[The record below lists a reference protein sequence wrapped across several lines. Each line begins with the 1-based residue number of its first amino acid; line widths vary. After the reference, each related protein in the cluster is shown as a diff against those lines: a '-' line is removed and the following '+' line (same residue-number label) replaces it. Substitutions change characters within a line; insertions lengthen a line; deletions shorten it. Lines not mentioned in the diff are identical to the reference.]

1 MVKIKKLLFI
11 FLIFFSCNSIAS
23 EKIKIIRDAEIE
35 FFLQEIIVSIS
46 QNLKEESKKFY
57 PRLILNNEYN
67 AFVTGSNKIYVN
79 SGLINKAKSI
89 SEIQGVIAHEIGH
102 LILNHHTSRI
112 INKDKSSKY
121 STIAAIA
128 GIGLSIGGNLN
139 TNAATGL
146 IIGGQDLATKSYLQ
160 FTRIQEQAADKFA
173 LDIMKKAK
181 ISLNGLKSLLS
192 RLSEEEMLNQSLRS
206 DFYRSHPVSKSRL
219 RQLMKYINLPSSSKS
234 VKTKIF
240 INDNNI
246 SLEYISN
253 KIKAYNRNPSEI
265 LNNEKINNEV
275 LFLYNNVIGNLRIG
289 KHDLAIDNLNKLLI
303 KFKNYPFIYELY
315 GDIYYAQGDFNKAI
329 ENYTRVI
336 KILENNQIGSTDLIN
351 FSLVKTLLQTNEINN
366 YKESIYILE
375 QLVKTNPKW
384 SYLWRLLAKASGRIN
399 QKGISY
405 VALAE
410 EALIKKNFLKAKK
423 YVNLAFKFP
432 ELSEE
437 YRLRG
442 QEILI
447 RTKAKNE
454 K

>member
-1 MVKIKKLLFI
+1 MVKIKKELFI
-11 FLIFFSCNSIAS
+11 FLFFFSCNSIAS

-35 FFLQEIIVSIS
+35 LFLQEIILSIS
-46 QNLKEESKKFY
+46 KNLNEKNKNFY

-67 AFVTGSNKIYVN
+67 AFVTSSNKIYVN

-102 LILNHHTSRI
+102 LILNHHNSRI
-112 INKDKSSKY
+112 INKNKSSKFL
-121 STIAAIA
+121 TIAAIA
-128 GIGLSIGGNLN
+128 GIGLSMGGKLN
-139 TNAATGL
+139 SNTATGL
-146 IIGGQDLATKSYLQ
+146 IIGGGDLSTKSYLQ

-192 RLSEEEMLNQSLRS
+192 RLSEEELLNQSLRN
-206 DFYRSHPVSKSRL
+206 DFYRSHPVSRLRL
-219 RQLMKYINLPSSSKS
+219 RQLNNYINLASSSTS
-234 VKTKIF
+234 AKTKIF
-240 INDNNI
+240 IHDNNI

-275 LFLYNNVIGNLRIG
+275 LYSYNNVIGNLRKG
-289 KHDLAIDNLNKLLI
+289 EHNLAIKNLNKLLI
-303 KFKNYPFIYELY
+303 IFKEYPFIYELY
-315 GDIYYAQGDFNKAI
+315 GDIYYAKGDFNKAI
-329 ENYTRVI
+329 ENYTRAI
-336 KILENNQIGSTDLIN
+336 KILDKNQIRSTDLIN
-351 FSLVKTLLQTNEINN
+351 FSLVKTLLQTNEIDN
-366 YKESIYILE
+366 YKQSIYILE
-375 QLVKTNPKW
+375 QLVKTNPRW
-384 SYLWRLLAKASGRIN
+384 SYLWRLLAKASGRKH

-410 EALIKKNFLKAKK
+410 EALIKKNFFKARK

-447 RTKAKNE
+447 RTNEKNE

>member
-11 FLIFFSCNSIAS
+11 FLFFFSCNSIAS

-46 QNLKEESKKFY
+46 QNLKEKGKKFY

-67 AFVTGSNKIYVN
+67 AFVTGSNKIYVS
-79 SGLINKAKSI
+79 SGLINKAESI

-102 LILNHHTSRI
+102 LILNHHTSRL

-128 GIGLSIGGNLN
+128 GIGLSIAGNLN

-146 IIGGQDLATKSYLQ
+146 IIGGQDLATKSFLQ

-181 ISLNGLKSLLS
+181 ISLNGLKSLLY
-192 RLSEEEMLNQSLRS
+192 RLSEEEMLNQSFRS
-206 DFYRSHPVSKSRL
+206 DFYRSHPVSKLRL
-219 RQLMKYINLPSSSKS
+219 RQLKQYINLPSSSKS

-240 INDNNI
+240 INGNNI

-253 KIKAYNRNPSEI
+253 KIKAYNRDPSEI

-275 LFLYNNVIGNLRIG
+275 LYLYNNVIGNLRIG
-289 KHDLAIDNLNKLLI
+289 KHDLAINNLNKLLI
-303 KFKNYPFIYELY
+303 KFKNYPYIYELY
-315 GDIYYAQGDFNKAI
+315 GDIYYAKGDFNKAI
-329 ENYTRVI
+329 ENYKRVT

-351 FSLVKTLLQTNEINN
+351 FSLVKTLLQTNKINN
-366 YKESIYILE
+366 YKQSIYILE
-375 QLVKTNPKW
+375 ELVKTNPRW

-432 ELSEE
+432 ELSEK

-447 RTKAKNE
+447 RTKEKNE

>member
-11 FLIFFSCNSIAS
+11 FLFFFSCNSIAS

-46 QNLKEESKKFY
+46 QNLKEEGKKFY

-67 AFVTGSNKIYVN
+67 AFVTGSNKIYVS
-79 SGLINKAKSI
+79 SGLINKAESI

-102 LILNHHTSRI
+102 LILNHHTSRL

-128 GIGLSIGGNLN
+128 GIGLSIGGKLN
-139 TNAATGL
+139 SNAATGL
-146 IIGGQDLATKSYLQ
+146 IIGGQDLTTKSYLQ

-206 DFYRSHPVSKSRL
+206 DFYRSHPVSKLRL
-219 RQLMKYINLPSSSKS
+219 RQLNKYINLPSSSKS

-246 SLEYISN
+246 SLEYVSN
-253 KIKAYNRNPSEI
+253 KIKAYNQNSSEI
-265 LNNEKINNEV
+265 LNNERINNEV
-275 LFLYNNVIGNLRIG
+275 LYLYNNVVGNLRIG
-289 KHDLAIDNLNKLLI
+289 KYDLAINNLNELI
-303 KFKNYPFIYELY
+303 VKFKNYPFIFELY
-315 GDIYYAQGDFNKAI
+315 GDIYFAKGDFKKAI
-329 ENYTRVI
+329 ENYKRAI
-336 KILENNQIGSTDLIN
+336 KILNSNSVGSTDLIN
-351 FSLVKTLLQTNEINN
+351 FSLVKSLLQTNEVNN
-366 YKESIYILE
+366 YKQSIYILE
-375 QLVKTNPKW
+375 QLVKTNPRW
-384 SYLWRLLAKASGRIN
+384 SYLWRLLATASGRMN

-405 VALAE
+405 IALAE

-423 YVNLAFKFP
+423 YVSLAFKFP

-447 RTKAKNE
+447 RTKE
-454 K
+454 KK

>member
-1 MVKIKKLLFI
+1 M
-11 FLIFFSCNSIAS
+11 IFFSCNSIAS

-35 FFLQEIIVSIS
+35 LFLQEIIVSIS
-46 QNLKEESKKFY
+46 QNLKEDSKKFY
-57 PRLILNNEYN
+57 PRLILNNQYN
-67 AFVTGSNKIYVN
+67 AFVTGSNKIYVS
-79 SGLINKAKSI
+79 SGLINKAESI

-128 GIGLSIGGNLN
+128 GIGLSIAGNLN

-146 IIGGQDLATKSYLQ
+146 IIGGQDLATKSFLQ

-192 RLSEEEMLNQSLRS
+192 RLSEEEMLNQSFRS
-206 DFYRSHPVSKSRL
+206 DFYRSHPVSKLRL
-219 RQLMKYINLPSSSKS
+219 RQLKKYINLPSSSKS

-240 INDNNI
+240 INKNNI

-275 LFLYNNVIGNLRIG
+275 LYLYNNVIGNLRIG
-289 KHDLAIDNLNKLLI
+289 KHDLAINNLNKLLI
-303 KFKNYPFIYELY
+303 KFNNYPYIYELY
-315 GDIYYAQGDFNKAI
+315 GDIYYAKGDFNKAI
-329 ENYTRVI
+329 QNYKRVI

-366 YKESIYILE
+366 YKQSIYILE
-375 QLVKTNPKW
+375 ELVKTNPRW

-399 QKGISY
+399 RKGISY

-432 ELSEE
+432 ELTEK

-447 RTKAKNE
+447 RTKEKNE